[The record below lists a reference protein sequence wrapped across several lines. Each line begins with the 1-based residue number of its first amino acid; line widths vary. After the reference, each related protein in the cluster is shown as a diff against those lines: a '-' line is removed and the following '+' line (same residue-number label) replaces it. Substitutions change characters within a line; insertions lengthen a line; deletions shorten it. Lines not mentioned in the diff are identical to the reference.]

1 MQHHRIQAT
10 SVANRASA
18 IERAG
23 PPAPQWPS
31 YQGTSQFVGTSPG
44 GRVTVYVDPTLGA
57 AALKNA
63 EDLVSDADRVANAND
78 AVSSAQP
85 AVL

>member
-1 MQHHRIQAT
+1 
-10 SVANRASA
+10 
-18 IERAG
+18 
-23 PPAPQWPS
+23 
-31 YQGTSQFVGTSPG
+31 
-44 GRVTVYVDPTLGA
+44 VTVYVDPTLGA